1 MGLSFEA
8 VTADILTHPL
18 FEETRQFVHHGVEN
32 SVYEHSIAV
41 ARMAFRMACA
51 MDWSEEDI
59 ISVTRAALLH
69 DFFGY
74 DWHDEWFK
82 RFLSHYRGIHRLTH
96 MHGFVHGVLAAKR
109 ASRYFALTDRQ
120 RDAIATHMFP
130 LTLRMPQSKEGWV
143 VTAADKVV
151 AAREM
156 TQCVFRAAARTLRRA
171 QPDGV

>member
-18 FEETRQFVHHGVEN
+18 FEQSRQFVHHGAEN
-32 SVYEHSIAV
+32 SVYDHSVAV
-41 ARMAFRMACA
+41 AQMAFRMACT
-51 MDWSEEDI
+51 MNWTEEET

-74 DWHDEWFK
+74 DWHDAWFK
-82 RFLSHYRGIHRLTH
+82 RFLSHYHGIRRFTH
-96 MHGFVHGVLAAKR
+96 MHGFVHGILAAKR

-130 LTLRMPQSKEGWV
+130 LTPRMPRSKEGWV
-143 VTAADKVV
+143 VTAADKAV

-156 TQCVFRAAARTLRRA
+156 TRCVYRAAVRSLRRT
-171 QPDGV
+171 QPDSI

>member
-8 VTADILTHPL
+8 VTADILAHPL
-18 FEETRQFVHHGVEN
+18 FEQSRQLVHHGIDN
-32 SVYEHSIAV
+32 SVYEHSVAV
-41 ARMAFRMACA
+41 ARMAFRMASA
-51 MDWSEEDI
+51 MDWTEEEI

-82 RFLSHYRGIHRLTH
+82 RFLSHYHGIHRLTH
-96 MHGFVHGVLAAKR
+96 MHGFVHGVMAAKR

-130 LTLRMPQSKEGWV
+130 LTPRMPRSKEGWV
-143 VTAADKVV
+143 VTAADKAV

-156 TQCVFRAAARTLRRA
+156 SWCVIRAMTRMVRRTTLDEA
-171 QPDGV
+171 